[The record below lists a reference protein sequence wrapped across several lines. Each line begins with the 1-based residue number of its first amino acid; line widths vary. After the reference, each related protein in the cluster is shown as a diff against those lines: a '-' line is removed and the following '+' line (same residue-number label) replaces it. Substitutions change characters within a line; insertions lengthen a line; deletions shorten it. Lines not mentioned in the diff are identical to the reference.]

1 VKGGLTGPPS
11 LLGEREPPGQLARIA
26 KTGYTSE
33 LVSKNMTN
41 EVRLIPLG
49 GLGEIG
55 KNLMIVETATDAIA
69 IDCGLSFP
77 EDDMP
82 GIDLVIP
89 DVSYLIERKDRVRG
103 IVLTHGHEDH
113 VGALPFV
120 LKDVNVPVYGTRL
133 TLGLARR
140 KLDENFEGEVD
151 FRVMAPGDIIDF
163 GSIQVEPFRVTHS
176 VSDAVGLIL
185 RTPAGTI
192 VHTGDFKLDQTPV
205 DGEPTDYYRLAKA
218 GEEGVLALLSDST
231 HADRPGFTPSERVV
245 GESLHRVFQR
255 AEGRIIIT
263 TFASNVPRIQQVIDV
278 ANEYGRKVCVV
289 GRSMEMVVEVSINMG
304 YLRVPMGTLIDVS
317 DLSKY
322 PLSRM
327 VILSTGSQGEPLS
340 ALARMAAGDHRKVE
354 IVEGDLVIMA
364 ASPVPGNETMVS
376 RVVDNL
382 FRRGANVIYTPES
395 EVHVS
400 GHSSQE
406 ELKMMLNLTRP
417 RYFVPVH
424 GEHRHLIMHAELAV
438 ATGVA
443 PNNVLIGENGAIFRL
458 TPDRCEIMGMVH
470 TKAIM
475 VDSSGV
481 GEIGD
486 PVLKERK
493 SLSESGAIFVTCVA
507 SSETGELLA
516 APTVR
521 SAGFMKSSRGEAIL
535 SDASLRVQDYF
546 TTVSKEGVLRRQ
558 VLEEDIS
565 SMVQK
570 FVKSETGRR
579 PTVITSVNLL

>member
-1 VKGGLTGPPS
+1 
-11 LLGEREPPGQLARIA
+11 
-26 KTGYTSE
+26 
-33 LVSKNMTN
+33 MTRQ
-41 EVRLIPLG
+41 VRLIPLG

-55 KNLMIVETATDAIA
+55 KNLMVVETHSDTIA

-89 DVSYLIERKDRVRG
+89 DVSYLVERKDRLRG

-140 KLDENFEGEVD
+140 KLDENYEGEVD
-151 FRVMAPGDIIDF
+151 FRVFEPGNIIDF

-176 VSDAVGLIL
+176 VSDSVGLIL

-192 VHTGDFKLDQTPV
+192 IHTGDFKLDQTPV
-205 DGEPTDYYRLAKA
+205 DGEPTDYSRLARA
-218 GEEGVLALLSDST
+218 GDEGVLALLSDST

-245 GESLHRVFQR
+245 GESLDRVFQKSR
-255 AEGRIIIT
+255 GRIIIT

-278 ANEYGRKVCVV
+278 AYQHNRKVCVI
-289 GRSMEMVVEVSINMG
+289 GRSMEMVVEVALNMG
-304 YLRVPMGTLIDVS
+304 YLRAPMGTLVDAS
-317 DLSKY
+317 DLGRYPHSK
-322 PLSRM
+322 M
-327 VILSTGSQGEPLS
+327 VILTTGSQGEPLS
-340 ALARMAAGDHRKVE
+340 ALARMSCRDHRKVE
-354 IVEGDLVIMA
+354 IIEGDLVIMA

-382 FRRGANVIYTPES
+382 FRCGADVVYEPES

-417 RYFVPVH
+417 RYFVPIH
-424 GEHRHLIMHAELAV
+424 GEYRHLIKHAQLAV
-438 ATGVA
+438 ATGV
-443 PNNVLIGENGAIFRL
+443 PPSNVLIGENGTIFSL
-458 TPDRCEIMGMVH
+458 SPEHCEIIGVVQ
-470 TKAIM
+470 TKNIM

-493 SLSESGAIFVTCVA
+493 YLSDSGAIFVSCVV
-507 SSETGELLA
+507 SSTTGALLEM
-516 APTVR
+516 PSVKST
-521 SAGFMKSSRGEAIL
+521 GFMKSARGETLLAEAAKRVKEYFDSLPAEGL
-535 SDASLRVQDYF
+535 S
-546 TTVSKEGVLRRQ
+546 RREA
-558 VLEEDIS
+558 LEEDIS

-570 FVKSETGRR
+570 FMRNETGRR
-579 PTVITSVNLL
+579 PVVVSTLCIV

>member
-1 VKGGLTGPPS
+1 M
-11 LLGEREPPGQLARIA
+11 RRD
-26 KTGYTSE
+26 
-33 LVSKNMTN
+33 
-41 EVRLIPLG
+41 VRLIPLG

-55 KNLMIVETATDAIA
+55 KNLLIVETASDTIA
-69 IDCGLSFP
+69 VDCGLSFP

-89 DVSYLIERKDRVRG
+89 DVSYLIERKDRLRG

-120 LKDVNVPVYGTRL
+120 LKDINVPVYGTRL

-151 FRVMAPGDIIDF
+151 FRVFEPGDTIGF

-176 VSDAVGLIL
+176 VSDSVGLIL

-205 DGEPTDYYRLAKA
+205 SGEPTDYSRLARA
-218 GEEGVLALLSDST
+218 GDEGVLALLSDST
-231 HADRPGFTPSERVV
+231 HADRPGFTQSERSV
-245 GESLHRVFQR
+245 GEALDRVFQK
-255 AEGRIIIT
+255 AKGRIIIT

-278 ANEYGRKVCVV
+278 AYEHNRKVCVI
-289 GRSMEMVVEVSINMG
+289 GRSMEMVVEVSLNMG
-304 YLRVPMGTLIDVS
+304 YLRAPLGTLVDAS
-317 DLSKY
+317 DLGKY
-322 PLSRM
+322 PHSKM
-327 VILSTGSQGEPLS
+327 VVLSTGSQGEPLS
-340 ALARMAAGDHRKVE
+340 ALARMAAGEHRKVE
-354 IVEGDLVIMA
+354 IVEGDLVIVA

-382 FRRGANVIYTPES
+382 FRRGADVIYEPES
-395 EVHVS
+395 GVHVS

-424 GEHRHLIMHAELAV
+424 GEYRHLVKHAQLAV
-438 ATGVA
+438 ATGV
-443 PNNVLIGENGAIFRL
+443 PPSNVLIGENGAIFSL
-458 TPDRCEIMGMVH
+458 SPDHCEITGVIQ
-470 TKAIM
+470 TKNIM

-493 SLSESGAIFVTCVA
+493 YLSDSGAIFVSCVVN
-507 SSETGELLA
+507 SETGALA
-516 APTVR
+516 EMPSVK
-521 SAGFMKSSRGEAIL
+521 SAGFMKSLRGEALLLEAGKRIKEHFDSLPKEAL
-535 SDASLRVQDYF
+535 SHREF
-546 TTVSKEGVLRRQ
+546 
-558 VLEEDIS
+558 LEEDIAS
-565 SMVQK
+565 LVQK
-570 FVKSETGRR
+570 LVRSETGRR
-579 PTVITSVNLL
+579 PVVVCTLTVL

>member
-1 VKGGLTGPPS
+1 M
-11 LLGEREPPGQLARIA
+11 AR
-26 KTGYTSE
+26 
-33 LVSKNMTN
+33 

-55 KNLMIVETATDAIA
+55 KNLMIVETADDAVA
-69 IDCGLSFP
+69 IDCGISFP

-82 GIDLVIP
+82 GVDLVIP
-89 DVSYLIERKDRVRG
+89 DVSYLLERKDRIRG

-120 LKDVNVPVYGTRL
+120 LKDMNVPVYGTRL

-140 KLDENFEGEVD
+140 KLDENFEGEAD
-151 FRVMAPGDIIDF
+151 FRVFAPGDVIDF

-176 VSDAVGLIL
+176 VSDSVGLIL

-205 DGEPTDYYRLAKA
+205 DGEPTDYFRLARA

-231 HADRPGFTPSERVV
+231 HADRPGYTPSERVV
-245 GESLHRVFQR
+245 GESLNRVFQKAR
-255 AEGRIIIT
+255 GRIIIT

-278 ANEYGRKVCVV
+278 AQEYGRKICVV
-289 GRSMEMVVEVSINMG
+289 GRSMEMVAEVALNMG
-304 YLRVPMGTLIDVS
+304 YLHAPMGTLVDAS
-317 DLSKY
+317 DIGKY
-322 PLSRM
+322 PLSKM

-340 ALARMAAGDHRKVE
+340 ALARMASGEHRKIE

-382 FRRGANVIYTPES
+382 FRRGADVIYTPES

-417 RYFVPVH
+417 RFFVPVH
-424 GEHRHLIMHAELAV
+424 GEYRHLVIHAQLAV
-438 ATGVA
+438 GTGVS
-443 PNNVLIGENGAIFRL
+443 PSNVLIGENGAIFRL
-458 TPDRCEIMGMVH
+458 TPEHCEIIGMVQ
-470 TKAIM
+470 TKAIL

-486 PVLKERK
+486 AVLRERQC
-493 SLSESGAIFVTCVA
+493 LSESGAVFVSCAV
-507 SSETGELLA
+507 SSETGQLA
-516 APTVR
+516 APPSIR
-521 SAGFMKSSRGEAIL
+521 SAGFMRSARGEAVL
-535 SDASLRVQDYF
+535 SEAAVRVKDYF
-546 TTVSKEGVLRRQ
+546 AATSKEGAVRRQ
-558 VLEEDIS
+558 ALEEDITS
-565 SMVQK
+565 IVQK
-570 FVKSETGRR
+570 FVKNETGRR
-579 PTVITSVNLL
+579 PVVVASISVL